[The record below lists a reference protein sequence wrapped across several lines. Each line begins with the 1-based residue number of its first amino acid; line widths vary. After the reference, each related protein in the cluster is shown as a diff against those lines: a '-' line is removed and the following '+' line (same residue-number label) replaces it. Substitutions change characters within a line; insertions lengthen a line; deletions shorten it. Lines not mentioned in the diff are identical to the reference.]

1 MLRNATLGNRFQKP
15 GVFGILV
22 RDVEGTCGGVER

>member
-22 RDVEGTCGGVER
+22 RDV